1 MVKRTVSR
9 SSRGQPCPAARP
21 SSSARAAGKLLE
33 LDFELKLPQN
43 QALGEKLVQYM
54 SREEGLGL

>member
-1 MVKRTVSR
+1 MTMNEIERLLTFTKEAVSPFHTVE
-9 SSRGQPCPAARP
+9 
-21 SSSARAAGKLLE
+21 AAGKLLE

>member
-1 MVKRTVSR
+1 MKRAS
-9 SSRGQPCPAARP
+9 Q
-21 SSSARAAGKLLE
+21 AAGKLLE

-43 QALGEKLVQYM
+43 QALREKLVQYM